1 MNLKVIPYKLYVLT
15 SSYANNSKAL
25 GAIGDA
31 IYRRTGKDRLR
42 ASQAFFEANAGRVER
57 VASLLADEKS
67 RDVYRSLIQ
76 YRCTRERRYINPH
89 MQDKKTAYLDR
100 ELIIP
105 TESEVFVD
113 VGAFQGNSSLFFQA
127 LCVSAGRPAPQCVI
141 FEPDP
146 FNCTR
151 LEKNLPRFIKKPVC
165 FQMGLGRGR
174 GQVNFVPGKFS
185 SSKIEPSGQEVI
197 EVDTLDHVLEGI
209 PGLPSVSGGS
219 RLPVSYIKIDVEGA
233 DLDVLYGARETIRNI
248 RPRIAVSI
256 YHSDEHM
263 LAIPEALHGMCPAYK
278 FYVRHYSCMDGETIL
293 YCL

>member
-15 SSYANNSKAL
+15 SSYVNNSEAL
-25 GAIGDA
+25 GAIVDA
-31 IYRRTGKDRLR
+31 ICRRTEKNKLR
-42 ASQAFFEANAGRVER
+42 ASQAFFTANAERVER

-67 RDVYRSLIQ
+67 RNVYRSLIR

-89 MQDKKTAYLDR
+89 MQDKRTAYLDR

-105 TESEVFVD
+105 AESEVFVD

-174 GQVNFVPGKFS
+174 GQVRFVPGKFS
-185 SSKIEPSGQEVI
+185 SSKIEPSGQGVI
-197 EVDTLDHVLEGI
+197 EVDTLDHVLGGM
-209 PGLPSVSGGS
+209 PSLP
-219 RLPVSYIKIDVEGA
+219 PVSYIKIDVEGA
-233 DLDVLYGARETIRNI
+233 DLDVLYGARETIRNV

-263 LAIPEALHGMCPAYK
+263 LEISEALHEICPAYK